1 MSLQTV
7 GKENTEVAN
16 RHQTPR
22 LFNSRWNISYQIS
35 AVNKRQASWL
45 SNKRFAIELAV

>member
-1 MSLQTV
+1 M
-7 GKENTEVAN
+7 GKENTEVVNGQQA
-16 RHQTPR
+16 PR

-45 SNKRFAIELAV
+45 FNKRFAIELAV